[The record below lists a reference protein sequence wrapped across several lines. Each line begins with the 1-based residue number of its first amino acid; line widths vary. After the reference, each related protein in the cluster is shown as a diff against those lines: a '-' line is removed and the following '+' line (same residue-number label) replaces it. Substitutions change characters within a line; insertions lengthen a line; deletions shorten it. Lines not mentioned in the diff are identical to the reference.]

1 MLNEIRLGDI
11 VLLTS
16 VYEHINSNMYV
27 LLAGSEALII
37 DPHKNEDLTEL
48 LKSKGIKNVTILLTH
63 EHHDHTTGV

>member
-27 LLAGSEALII
+27 KEDEDEKESE
-37 DPHKNEDLTEL
+37 TEN
-48 LKSKGIKNVTILLTH
+48 IEQETI
-63 EHHDHTTGV
+63 E